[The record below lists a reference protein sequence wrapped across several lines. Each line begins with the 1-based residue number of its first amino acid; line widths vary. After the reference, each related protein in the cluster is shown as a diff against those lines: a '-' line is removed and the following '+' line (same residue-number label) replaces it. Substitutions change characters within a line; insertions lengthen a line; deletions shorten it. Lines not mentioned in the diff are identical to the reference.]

1 VGEKGR
7 AGSPV
12 PELAMGH
19 DVLDEPVGSCAP
31 CEVQEDV
38 QDARRDRH
46 TPVFEK
52 EEMSPGI
59 GGMRSREDNVG
70 SA

>member
-1 VGEKGR
+1 
-7 AGSPV
+7 
-12 PELAMGH
+12 MGH